1 MDALNMLL
9 VGCGMMG
16 ARHVRGIGELQGVA
30 PEAIRLAAV
39 CDVRREAAEKVADE
53 AEQLL
58 GERPGVF
65 SDVEAAV
72 SRTPDLEAVDLV
84 TEPRSH
90 DDLTVGLLEAGLHV
104 LCEKPLALT
113 IRRGLR
119 MIEAAEAA
127 GRVLATAE
135 NNRRDPMNR
144 LARAC
149 IDGGLIGTPNFIL
162 QLLINPGGRIIA
174 TAWRHRLAMG
184 GVLLDV
190 AIHTAYE
197 IEALVGEVETIAG
210 QAQLVQTDRCGK
222 EYDGT
227 EVAVEADAED
237 CFSAVLG
244 LANGCR
250 GQWTGHFASPGETMF
265 KRLVVG
271 SEGTLSCPSSR
282 SGRPVEVR
290 RGEELLTG
298 DTLLA
303 ELLDYSL
310 NPIETALFGER
321 PSSYQLEPVVTDRK
335 LIAAELHDFA
345 EAVRTDRAPESDGRT
360 GLRAVGLIYGV
371 LESSLAGRTVAV
383 AEVLDGS
390 LHAYEDRV
398 EAARGEGR
406 GARG

>member
-1 MDALNMLL
+1 MDMLNMLL

-16 ARHVRGIGELQGVA
+16 ARHVRGIGELQQVA
-30 PEAIRLAAV
+30 PVTVRLAAV

-58 GERPGVF
+58 GQRPAVF
-65 SDVEAAV
+65 TDVEAAV
-72 SRTPDLEAVDLV
+72 SQTPDVEAVDLV

-90 DDLTVGLLEAGLHV
+90 DELTVSLLQSGLHV

-119 MIEAAEAA
+119 MIEAADAT

-197 IEALVGEVETIAG
+197 IEALVGHVETICG
-210 QAQLVQTDRCGK
+210 QAQLVQVDRAGK

-244 LANGCR
+244 LTNGCR

-290 RGEELLTG
+290 RGEEVLTG
-298 DTLLA
+298 ETLLA
-303 ELLDYSL
+303 ELPEYSL
-310 NPIETALFGER
+310 NPIESALFGER
-321 PSSYQLEPVVTDRK
+321 PSSYQLEAVVTDRK
-335 LIAAELHDFA
+335 LIAAELYDFA
-345 EAVRTDRAPESDGRT
+345 EAVRSGRAPESDGRT

-371 LESSLAGRTVAV
+371 LESSLAGRSVSV
-383 AEVLDGS
+383 SEVLDGS
-390 LHAYEDRV
+390 LHEYQDRV
-398 EAARGEGR
+398 EAATV
-406 GARG
+406 

>member
-1 MDALNMLL
+1 MDMLNMLL

-16 ARHVRGIGELQGVA
+16 ARHVRGVGELQRVA
-30 PEAIRLAAV
+30 PGAVRLAAV

-58 GERPGVF
+58 GERPAVF
-65 SDVEAAV
+65 TDVETAI
-72 SRTPDLEAVDLV
+72 SQTPDLEAVDLV

-90 DDLTVGLLEAGLHV
+90 DELTVSLLQSGLHV

-119 MIEAAEAA
+119 MIAAAEAS

-162 QLLINPGGRIIA
+162 QLLINPGGRIIG

-184 GVLLDV
+184 GVVLDV

-197 IEALVGEVETIAG
+197 MEALVGHVETISG
-210 QAQLVQTDRCGK
+210 QAQLVQTDRAGK

-237 CFSAVLG
+237 CFSAVLS

-250 GQWTGHFASPGETMF
+250 GQWTGHFASPGETML
-265 KRLVVG
+265 KRLVIG
-271 SEGTLSCPSSR
+271 TDGTLSCPSSR
-282 SGRPVEVR
+282 SGRPVELR

-298 DTLLA
+298 EALLA
-303 ELLDYSL
+303 ELPEYSL
-310 NPIETALFGER
+310 NAIESALFGER
-321 PSSYQLEPVVTDRK
+321 PFSYQLEPVVTDRK
-335 LIAAELHDFA
+335 LIAAELHDFV
-345 EAVRTDRAPESDGRT
+345 EAVRSGRAPESDGRT
-360 GLRAVGLIYGV
+360 GLRAVGLVYGV
-371 LESSLAGRTVAV
+371 LESSLAARPVTVS
-383 AEVLDGS
+383 EILDGS
-390 LHAYEDRV
+390 LHEYQDRV
-398 EAARGEGR
+398 EAA
-406 GARG
+406 AV

>member
-1 MDALNMLL
+1 MDMLNMLL

-16 ARHVRGIGELQGVA
+16 ARHARGIGELQRVA
-30 PEAIRLAAV
+30 PVAVRLAAV

-58 GERPGVF
+58 GHRPAVF
-65 SDVEAAV
+65 TDVEAAV
-72 SRTPDLEAVDLV
+72 SEAPDLDAVDLV

-90 DDLTVGLLEAGLHV
+90 DELTVSLLQCGLNV

-113 IRRGLR
+113 VRRGLR
-119 MIEAAEAA
+119 MIEAADAA

-149 IDGGLIGTPNFIL
+149 IEGGLIGTPNFIL

-197 IEALVGEVETIAG
+197 IEALVGHVETISG
-210 QAQLVQTDRCGK
+210 QAQLVQTDRAGK

-282 SGRPVEVR
+282 SGRPVELR
-290 RGEELLTG
+290 RGDELLTG
-298 DTLLA
+298 DALLA
-303 ELLDYSL
+303 ELPEYSL
-310 NPIETALFGER
+310 KPIESALFGER
-321 PSSYQLEPVVTDRK
+321 PSSYQLESVVTDRK

-345 EAVRTDRAPESDGRT
+345 EAIRSGRAPESDGRT
-360 GLRAVGLIYGV
+360 GLRAAGLIYCV
-371 LESSLAGRTVAV
+371 LESSLAGRVV
-383 AEVLDGS
+383 SVSEVLDGS
-390 LHAYEDRV
+390 LHAYQDRV
-398 EAARGEGR
+398 EAA
-406 GARG
+406 AV